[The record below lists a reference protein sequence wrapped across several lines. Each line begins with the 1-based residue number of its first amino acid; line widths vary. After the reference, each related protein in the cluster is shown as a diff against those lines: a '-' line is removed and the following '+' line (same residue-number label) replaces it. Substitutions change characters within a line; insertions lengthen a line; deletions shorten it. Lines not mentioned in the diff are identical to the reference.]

1 MVTCK
6 IYFDTGFD
14 SVNIPANTS
23 TLERSARKIETYS
36 PLDILDIWFQT
47 IIKIK
52 AKQGDMYSAD
62 YVEMADDS
70 GARAFYSIISFNSI
84 AADTIALNIV
94 MDSYLTFFSGV
105 PGGYRFLSGSVVRTT
120 APFDIINKN
129 LLDRYQEV
137 DPYFCISE
145 HPSMKW
151 KGAWFNEKN
160 AENSDS
166 DNLIF
171 YCSSYDDKLNGDL
184 VTSEIAPDIK
194 YNTMAKISNVST
206 HIRSPFE
213 SYNYN
218 QFYEYPGLTIYHGN
232 NILNVAKTLYG
243 YGIDNVID
251 LSYSVPSVFIQGM
264 EKSGQAVKTLYG
276 KRDKTE
282 ILIDSPVLE
291 EYGSY
296 RDDISFLFYKSFA
309 SLVLYSPASGN
320 KIEYPLSEIVMNR
333 SADAGGGIITHVYL
347 NVDPSPTGCPF
358 FTPDLITDPVRQA
371 GGTGGLYGALK
382 GATWQN
388 APLTLSGK
396 GYSKDILSMTNALL
410 TTDSYTAITKMN
422 MLKNNNADLI
432 ANGITTVSGLLTGA
446 APSINYSSG
455 YSDSYSGN
463 RYFSRSG
470 SKWKDY
476 QGYSAQDAFSM
487 SFNPVHAI
495 GATVDGITNV
505 AASAYKQGLANE
517 YYSNIRNLE
526 REKELTQFSIDHMGR
541 SIDLKFPVSDS
552 MQNYTGNGVFIAVK
566 KPTITDFNRFCEIVQ
581 KFGIKVPGYVPMDE
595 KFLSRAAGS
604 EPYVYIQANGVEVA
618 GNTSQPIPKNV
629 KNGLSDLFA
638 TGVRIWYEK
647 PTDKAYTRMY
657 KEEA

>member
-14 SVNIPANTS
+14 SVNIPANIS
-23 TLERSARKIETYS
+23 TLERSARKIEKYS

-62 YVEMADDS
+62 YLELSDDKV
-70 GARAFYSIISFNSI
+70 GRAFYSIISYNSI

-105 PGGYRFLSGSVVRTT
+105 PAGYSFLSGSVVRTT
-120 APFDIINKN
+120 APFDMINKN
-129 LLDRYQEV
+129 LLARYQEV
-137 DPYFCISE
+137 DPYFCVSE
-145 HPSMKW
+145 QPEMRW
-151 KGAWFNEKN
+151 KGSWFNEKN
-160 AENSDS
+160 AESPDS

-171 YCSSYDDKLNGDL
+171 YCSSYDEDLQGDL

-194 YNTMAKISNVST
+194 YNTMAKISNTST
-206 HIRSPFE
+206 YIRTPFE

-218 QFYEYPGLTIYHGN
+218 QFYEYPGVTIYYGDK
-232 NILNVAKTLYG
+232 ILNVAKTLYG
-243 YGIDNVID
+243 LGIDNVID

-282 ILIDSPVLE
+282 ILIDSPVIE
-291 EYGSY
+291 EYDKY
-296 RDDISFLFYKSFA
+296 RDDISFLFHKSFA

-358 FTPDLITDPVRQA
+358 FTPDLIADPMRQP

-382 GATWQN
+382 GASWQN
-388 APLTLSGK
+388 APVTFSGK

-410 TTDSYTAITKMN
+410 MTDMNTTLTKMN

-432 ANGITTVSGLLTGA
+432 ANGIKSAGGLLTGA
-446 APSINYSSG
+446 APSMNYSSG
-455 YSDSYSGN
+455 YSDYYSGD
-463 RYFSRSG
+463 RRLG
-470 SKWKDY
+470 RKWRDN

-495 GATVDGITNV
+495 GTTVNTVTDY
-505 AASAYKQGLANE
+505 ASSAYKQGLAYD

-526 REKELTQFSIDHMGR
+526 REKELTQFSIDHMAR
-541 SIDLKFPVSDS
+541 SIDLKFPVCDS

-566 KPTITDFNRFCEIVQ
+566 KPTYTDFNRFCEIVQ

-595 KFLSRAAGS
+595 KFLNRAAGS

-618 GNTSQPIPKNV
+618 GRSGTPIPKNV
-629 KNGLSDLFA
+629 KNDLSDLFA

-647 PTDKAYTRMY
+647 PTDKAYQRMY
-657 KEEA
+657 KKEA